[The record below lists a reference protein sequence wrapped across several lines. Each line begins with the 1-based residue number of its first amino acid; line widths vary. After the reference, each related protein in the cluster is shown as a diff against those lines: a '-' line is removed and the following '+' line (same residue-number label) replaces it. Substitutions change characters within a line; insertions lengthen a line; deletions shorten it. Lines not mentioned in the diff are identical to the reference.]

1 MYWKFNNNILKLTD
15 EITEYP
21 CNNYSKSA
29 SEINDLI
36 ILIHLHQPEILN
48 VLYKRYINNIIYT
61 NINHIL
67 IAVNPFKKINYL
79 LDQPCPEKIA
89 ETCLKIK
96 RNHTILI
103 NGESG
108 AGKTETSKI
117 ILNFLTK
124 NNNNNIS
131 NKIIATNI
139 ILESFGNS
147 KTIRNHNSSR
157 FGKFIQI
164 FYQNNEIKGS
174 QIKTYLLETIRIT
187 HHSKNERNFHI
198 FYYLFDDYQNYSYLN
213 HQAKKDN
220 YLNDKENLK
229 ELIDG
234 FKNIGIKQD
243 LINKIFNVIKI
254 IVYLGD
260 YKKYIDKIAN
270 YFNISIEQLNKI
282 FLKQKIKVGDEII
295 FKELN
300 DNESKVKIDSFSRLL
315 YKYLFDFIVI
325 KINNFLTNDIYEKT
339 INILD
344 IFGFE
349 VFENNSLEQ
358 LCINYTNEKLQNLF
372 NDYIFEKEQKLYLN
386 EGLDC
391 DQIKFTNNDIIL
403 NLIQGKNGLLSHI
416 NEVSSFINAKDK
428 QIIDKIVSNQSEYIK
443 CENLQKVKNKF
454 SVNHYAGYV
463 EYSVNDFI
471 SKNKNL
477 ISEDIIE
484 FINNQELFFIN
495 NIKRN
500 KKKLVHTFQK
510 ELIELRKYIET
521 TDLHFIRC
529 IKPNDENVPNNFFQ
543 PRVLEQL
550 KYNGVVEAVRVARTG
565 FPIRFD
571 HDEFIKQYHFVEYE
585 DLIVNG
591 KTKYF
596 LTKINFNILEERRIE
611 KTHQSATKIQSLF
624 RSFIFKKL
632 YNKIKKNTIKLQS
645 YFRMLIAIKLLDF
658 MRKEYNQKKIKNW
671 WLMIKQRK
679 KYLSIIHSFTVIQKK
694 YRFNKKIEK
703 SKNSILTLFY
713 RWKFKK
719 YIKTIY
725 NNFLKITS
733 LFFVIKAKNEKKRLI
748 KERKSMKFLQEK
760 NKKLLLEKEKFIK
773 EQEEIRKKLLFEKQ
787 LIEEKNKKEKEEREI
802 LLLKMKKE
810 KEEYELKQK
819 KEKEKLLLE
828 QTKLIYNLKKEKERL
843 IKKEKEIDLFARNKI
858 EQDQAKIEAI
868 TSLNKQMRR
877 LAIEN
882 EKLKRAFLNRNNDNG
897 CILM

>member
-1 MYWKFNNNILKLTD
+1 MYWKFENNVLKLTD
-15 EITEYP
+15 NITEYP
-21 CNNYSKSA
+21 SNNYSESA

-48 VLYKRYINNIIYT
+48 VLFKRYINNIIYT

-67 IAVNPFKKINYL
+67 IAVNPFKKINYSN
-79 LDQPCPEKIA
+79 DQPCPEKIA

-117 ILNFLTK
+117 ILNYLTK

-131 NKIIATNI
+131 NKILATNI

-174 QIKTYLLETIRIT
+174 KINTYLLETIRIT

-198 FYYLFDDYQNYSYLN
+198 FYYLFEDYQNYSYLN

-220 YLNDKENLK
+220 YLNDKESLK
-229 ELIDG
+229 ELING
-234 FKNIGIKQD
+234 FKNIGIQEV
-243 LINKIFNVIKI
+243 LINKIFDVIKI

-260 YKKYIDKIAN
+260 YKKHVDKISN
-270 YFNISIEQLNKI
+270 YFNLNIEQLNNI
-282 FLKQKIKVGDEII
+282 FLKQKIKIGNEII

-300 DNESKVKIDSFSRLL
+300 DKESKVKIDSFSRLL
-315 YKYLFDFIVI
+315 YKYLFDFIVC

-358 LCINYTNEKLQNLF
+358 LCINYTNETLQNLF

-386 EGLDC
+386 EGLNC
-391 DQIKFTNNDIIL
+391 DQIKFSNNDTIL
-403 NLIQGKNGLLSHI
+403 NLIQGKNGLLSYI

-428 QIIDKIVSNQSEYIK
+428 QIIDKIISNQSEYIK
-443 CENLQKVKNKF
+443 CDNLQKVKNKF
-454 SVNHYAGYV
+454 SINHYAGYV

-477 ISEDIIE
+477 ISDDLIE
-484 FINNQELFFIN
+484 FINQKDLFFIKQ
-495 NIKRN
+495 IKRN
-500 KKKLVHTFQK
+500 KKKIVQTFQK
-510 ELIELRKYIET
+510 ELLELRKYIET

-529 IKPNDENVPNNFFQ
+529 IKPNDENIPNNFFQ
-543 PRVLEQL
+543 SRVLEQL
-550 KYNGVVEAVRVARTG
+550 RYNGVVEAVRVARSG

-571 HDEFIKQYHFVEYE
+571 HEEFKKQYHFIYFN
-585 DLIVNG
+585 DLIVLG

-596 LTKINFNILEERRIE
+596 LTKINFNILEKRRIK
-611 KTHQSATKIQSLF
+611 KTHDSATKLQTLF
-624 RSFIFKKL
+624 KCYKCKKL
-632 YNKIKKNTIKLQS
+632 YHKIKTNTIKLQA
-645 YFRMLIAIKLLDF
+645 YFRMFIAKKLLLYYK
-658 MRKEYNQKKIKNW
+658 KEYNQKKIKNW
-671 WLMIKQRK
+671 WIMIRQRK
-679 KYLSIIHSFTVIQKK
+679 KYLSIINSFTVIQKK
-694 YRFNKKIEK
+694 YRFIKKVEK
-703 SKNSILTLFY
+703 SKSFILTLFY

-719 YIKTIY
+719 YLIKI
-725 NNFLKITS
+725 NNASIKITS
-733 LFFVIKAKNEKKRLI
+733 LFLIIKAKNEKKKLI

-760 NKKLLLEKEKFIK
+760 NKKLQIEREKIIK
-773 EQEEIRKKLLFEKQ
+773 EQEEIRKKILLEKQ
-787 LIEEKNKKEKEEREI
+787 LLEEKNKKENEEKI
-802 LLLKMKKE
+802 KLLNKLKKE
-810 KEEYELKQK
+810 KEENERKQQI
-819 KEKEKLLLE
+819 EKEKLLL
-828 QTKLIYNLKKEKERL
+828 QQKKLLENLEKEKQRLLKKEEEINL
-843 IKKEKEIDLFARNKI
+843 IAKNKI

-868 TSLNKQMRR
+868 TSLSRQMKK
-877 LAIEN
+877 LTLEN
-882 EKLKRAFLNRNNDNG
+882 ERLKKAFINQNDQN
-897 CILM
+897 CNIM

>member
-1 MYWKFNNNILKLTD
+1 MYWKFKNNILELTY

-21 CNNYSKSA
+21 SNNYSDSA

-48 VLYKRYINNIIYT
+48 VLFKRYINNIIYT

-67 IAVNPFKKINYL
+67 IAINPFKKINYS

-117 ILNFLTK
+117 ILNYLTK

-131 NKIIATNI
+131 NKILATNI

-174 QIKTYLLETIRIT
+174 QINTYLLETIRIT

-198 FYYLFDDYQNYSYLN
+198 FYYLFNDYQNYSYLN

-220 YLNDKENLK
+220 YLNDKESLQ
-229 ELIDG
+229 ELING
-234 FKNIGIKQD
+234 FKNIGIEEI
-243 LINKIFNVIKI
+243 LINKIFDIIKI

-260 YKKYIDKIAN
+260 YKKHIDKIAN
-270 YFNISIEQLNKI
+270 YFNMNIEQLNKI
-282 FLKQKIKVGDEII
+282 FLKQKIKVSNEII
-295 FKELN
+295 YKELN
-300 DNESKVKIDSFSRLL
+300 YNESKVKIDSFSRLL
-315 YKYLFDFIVI
+315 YKYLFDFIVS
-325 KINNFLTNDIYEKT
+325 KINNFLTNDTYEKT

-358 LCINYTNEKLQNLF
+358 LCINYTNETLQNLF
-372 NDYIFEKEQKLYLN
+372 NDYIFEKEQKLYLD

-391 DQIKFTNNDIIL
+391 DQIKFTNNNIIL
-403 NLIQGKNGLLSHI
+403 NLIQGKNGLFSYI

-428 QIIDKIVSNQSEYIK
+428 QIIDKIVSNQSDYIK

-454 SVNHYAGYV
+454 SINHYAGYV

-477 ISEDIIE
+477 ISDDIIE
-484 FINNQELFFIN
+484 FINQKELFFIDK
-495 NIKRN
+495 IKKN
-500 KKKLVHTFQK
+500 KKKIVQTFQK
-510 ELIELRKYIET
+510 ELLELRKYIET

-529 IKPNDENVPNNFFQ
+529 IKPNDENIPNNFFQ

-550 KYNGVVEAVRVARTG
+550 KYNGVVEAVRVARSG
-565 FPIRFD
+565 FPIRFNYL
-571 HDEFIKQYHFVEYE
+571 EFKKQYHFVKYD
-585 DLIVNG
+585 DLIVIG

-596 LTKINFNILEERRIE
+596 LTKINFNILEERRIK
-611 KTHQSATKIQSLF
+611 KTHYSATKLQSSF
-624 RSFIFKKL
+624 RSYKFKKI
-632 YNKIKKNTIKLQS
+632 YNQIKKNTIKLQS
-645 YFRMLIAIKLLDF
+645 YFRMIIAIKLLLF
-658 MRKEYNQKKIKNW
+658 IKKEYNQKKIRNW
-671 WLMIKQRK
+671 WIMIKQRK

-694 YRFNKKIEK
+694 YRFIKKIEK
-703 SKNSILTLFY
+703 SKSFILTLVY

-719 YIKTIY
+719 YLKTI
-725 NNFLKITS
+725 NNASIKITS
-733 LFFVIKAKNEKKRLI
+733 LFLIIKAKNEKKRLI

-760 NKKLLLEKEKFIK
+760 NKKLQLER
-773 EQEEIRKKLLFEKQ
+773 EEIRKKLLLEKQ
-787 LIEEKNKKEKEEREI
+787 LIEEKNRKENEKRVKLLQKLKKEKEENER
-802 LLLKMKKE
+802 
-810 KEEYELKQK
+810 KQK
-819 KEKEKLLLE
+819 IEKEKLLL
-828 QTKLIYNLKKEKERL
+828 QQKKLLENLEKEKQRLLKKEEEINL
-843 IKKEKEIDLFARNKI
+843 IAKNKI

-868 TSLNKQMRR
+868 TSLSRQMKQ
-877 LAIEN
+877 LALEN
-882 EKLKRAFLNRNNDNG
+882 ERLKRAFLNRNDQN
-897 CILM
+897 CIIM